1 MFKKKLLV
9 TLLGALALSS
19 ISAANAVEAKEVYD
33 YSHRSEAN
41 QLRDEYRKPLETLD
55 FFGIEADDKV
65 VEILPG
71 GGWYTEILAPYLSE
85 GKLVAA
91 HYPADNPV
99 AYRAKSRANFEA
111 KVSDK
116 EVYSNVIVTDFDF
129 GEAVSEETKDAD
141 AVLVFRALHGMQN
154 QGTLAEAFVKF
165 KEMLNE
171 DGVLGIVQHEAPE
184 GYSAVE
190 SAKKGYLPKSHVIT
204 VAEAAGFEL
213 VSESYMHNNS
223 KDNILKDSVE
233 KGVWALP
240 PSLRAEGMEDEM
252 KKVGESNRMT
262 LLFKLAD

>member
-1 MFKKKLLV
+1 MFKRKLLATIV
-9 TLLGALALSS
+9 GTLALSS
-19 ISAANAVEAKEVYD
+19 ISVANALEVKETHD

-55 FFGIEADDKV
+55 FFGVEANDKV

-71 GGWYTEILAPYLSE
+71 GGWYTEVLVPYLSE
-85 GKLVAA
+85 GELVAA
-91 HYPADNPV
+91 HYTANNPV
-99 AYRAKSRANFEA
+99 AYRVKSRANFEK
-111 KVSDK
+111 KVAEN
-116 EVYSNVIVTDFDF
+116 EVYSNVVITDFDF
-129 GEAVSEETKDAD
+129 GKPVSEETKNAD

-190 SAKKGYLPKSHVIT
+190 SAKKGYLPKSHVIA

-223 KDNILKDSVE
+223 KDKIIQDNVAS
-233 KGVWALP
+233 GVWALP
-240 PSLRAEGMEDEM
+240 PSLRAEGMEEEI
-252 KKVGESNRMT
+252 KKVVESNRMT

>member
-1 MFKKKLLV
+1 MFKRKLLATIV
-9 TLLGALALSS
+9 GALALSS
-19 ISAANAVEAKEVYD
+19 ISVANAVEVKETHD

-55 FFGIEADDKV
+55 FFGIETDDKV

-71 GGWYTEILAPYLSE
+71 GGWYTEVLAPYLSQGE
-85 GKLVAA
+85 LVAA

-99 AYRAKSRANFEA
+99 EYRARSRANFEE
-111 KVSDK
+111 KVSNSD
-116 EVYSNVIVTDFDF
+116 VYKNVVVTDFAF
-129 GEAVSEETKDAD
+129 GESVSEEAKGAD

-190 SAKKGYLPKSHVIT
+190 SAKKGYLPKSHVIA

-213 VSESYMHNNS
+213 VSESYMHNNP
-223 KDNILKDSVE
+223 KDHILKDSVE
-233 KGVWALP
+233 QGVWALP
-240 PSLRAEGMEDEM
+240 PSLRAEGMEEEM

-262 LLFKLAD
+262 LLFKLR